1 MDVRNAL
8 SEGLSVLG
16 HDNSEVVLD
25 HFMIFKTL
33 LLEWNSKINL
43 TTITDEEGI
52 VYKHFLDSLT
62 CLSGPVDFK
71 GKKVLD
77 LGTGAGFP
85 GVPIKIVM
93 PELNITLMDSLN
105 KRIQYLNEVCSA
117 LDMTN
122 VTCVHARA
130 EEAARKSEYREEF
143 DIVVSRAVANMS
155 TLAEYCLPFVKVGG
169 YFVAQKTNEAIDE
182 IKAAEKAIKIL
193 GGDSPQIIPVTV
205 PGTELGHNL
214 VVIKK
219 IKMTPSVY
227 PRKAGT
233 PAKKPIV

>member
-1 MDVRNAL
+1 MDTRNAL
-8 SEGLSVLG
+8 SEGLSALG
-16 HDNSEVVLD
+16 YDNSELVLD
-25 HFMIFKTL
+25 HFMIFKAL
-33 LLEWNSKINL
+33 LLEWNGKINL

-62 CLSGPVDFK
+62 CLSAPVDFK

-105 KRIQYLNEVCSA
+105 KRIQYLNEVCDA
-117 LDMTN
+117 LDMKN
-122 VTCVHARA
+122 VACVHARA

-155 TLAEYCLPFVKVGG
+155 TLSEYCLPFVKVGG
-169 YFVAQKTNEAIDE
+169 YFIAQKTNEAIDE
-182 IKAAEKAIKIL
+182 IKGAEKAIKIL
-193 GGDSPQIIPVTV
+193 GGDAPQIIPVTV
-205 PGTELGHNL
+205 PGTELAHNL

-233 PAKKPIV
+233 PAKKPIA